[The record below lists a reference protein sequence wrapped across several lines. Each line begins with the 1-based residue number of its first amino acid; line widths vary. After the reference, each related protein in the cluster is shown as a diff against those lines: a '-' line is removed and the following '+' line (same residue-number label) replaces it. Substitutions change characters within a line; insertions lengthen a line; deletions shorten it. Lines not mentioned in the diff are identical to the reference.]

1 MGDFISS
8 TVIMHYKIG
17 IFGGS
22 FNPIHNGHIA
32 LAQSLMDK
40 LGLDEVWLMVS
51 PQNPLKS
58 SSELLD
64 DEKRLAIARKAI
76 EDHPRIKAC
85 DYEFH
90 LPKPSYTW
98 NTLQALSKDYPDH
111 TFTLLIGGDN
121 WEHFD
126 KWAHHDDIIANY
138 PIAVYPRR
146 GSKIDKTLLPAN
158 VTLVDTPLL
167 DISSTEIREKIAN
180 GESIDTLVPCP
191 EEVREAYSE
200 ANSTIDNST
209 SSEAR
214 QLNTQHSTLNI
225 LQKLSKLLELPF
237 LPIKKNL
244 VFFIFMFLL
253 AYITYRLEML
263 QTADMEERCASA
275 ASELF
280 VDLYAICIVLA
291 IIPLKPRR
299 WIRALIYLIVYP
311 TSIVDIYCFTRF
323 GTSLNP
329 TMLLL
334 VGETNS
340 GEASEFLS
348 TYLNWDILST
358 DVGIIVNIAL
368 IHLAVNIIW
377 AMRRMRPVRDHLNW
391 LRDGVNKAKL
401 KLGFLG
407 HFLTPVLGI
416 FIVVFLIS
424 GINDRWDNKVAF
436 HRLMSHKTVG
446 KIEHELTRKDKAELY
461 SPIYRL
467 WFSIHANRLAAQQV
481 NTLLEATNNIKI
493 DTCTFKSKTIVLV
506 IGESYNRH
514 HAQLYGYGKK
524 TTPHQLRRAKKGE
537 LFAFS
542 DVVSP
547 WNLTS
552 YVFKNLL
559 SMHAVGDSGEWCD
572 YPLFPEVFKKAGY
585 KVTFIT
591 NQFIT
596 KPKEA
601 VYDFSGGF
609 FLNNP
614 QLSNAMFDVRNGRMY
629 KYDDGVVYCY
639 DKIVKDSTIKVGGK
653 DGENNLIIL
662 HLKGQHVRYYDRCPK
677 ELRKFEHNDYSNTS
691 LDKRC
696 RMILADYDNAIH
708 YNDFILNEII
718 KRFEKEDAIVI
729 YVPDHAE
736 ECFGD
741 GIKVFGRLHSAEID
755 YRLAHEEFEI
765 PFWIWCSKE
774 YKRKHRDVLRRILAS
789 WRKPFMTDRLAHTL
803 LYIGG
808 IETDL
813 YKEKYDILS
822 PDYDETT
829 PRILKGTTD
838 YNKLREEATKK
849 K

>member
-1 MGDFISS
+1 
-8 TVIMHYKIG
+8 MHYKVG

-32 LAQSLMDK
+32 LAQSLLEK
-40 LGLDEVWLMVS
+40 LELDEVWLMVS

-64 DEKRLAIARKAI
+64 DEKRLAIVRKAL
-76 EDHPRIKAC
+76 EGHPRIKAC

-98 NTLQALSKDYPDH
+98 NTLQALSKDYPDYS
-111 TFTLLIGGDN
+111 FTLLIGGDN
-121 WEHFD
+121 WERFEQ
-126 KWAHHDDIIANY
+126 WAHHDDIVANY
-138 PIAVYPRR
+138 PIAIYPRR
-146 GSKIDKTLLPAN
+146 GSEIDPSTLSTN

-167 DISSTEIREKIAN
+167 DISSTEIREKVAI
-180 GESIDTLVPCP
+180 GESIDGLVPCP
-191 EEVREAYSE
+191 EEVKDAYGK
-200 ANSTIDNST
+200 T
-209 SSEAR
+209 R
-214 QLNTQHSTLNI
+214 QFNIQHYTFYI
-225 LQKLSKLLELPF
+225 IQKLAKLLELPF
-237 LPIKKNL
+237 LPIKANA

-253 AYITYRLEML
+253 AYNTYRLQVL
-263 QTADMEERCASA
+263 QGDDMEEKCALA

-280 VDLYAICIVLA
+280 VDLYAVCFLLA
-291 IIPLKPRR
+291 IIPLKIRR
-299 WIRALIYLIVYP
+299 WVRALIYLVVYP
-311 TSIVDIYCFTRF
+311 TFIVDMYCFTKF
-323 GTSLNP
+323 GTALSP

-334 VGETNS
+334 VGETNT

-358 DVGIIVNIAL
+358 DVGIIVNFAL
-368 IHLAVNIIW
+368 VHFAVNLVW

-391 LRDGVNKAKL
+391 LRDIVNLVRLKMGVL
-401 KLGFLG
+401 W
-407 HFLTPVLGI
+407 HFVTPILGI
-416 FIVVFLIS
+416 FVIDFIVNGIS
-424 GINDRWDNKVAF
+424 DRWDNKIAF
-436 HRLMSHKTVG
+436 HRLMTYDTVG
-446 KIEHELTRKDKAELY
+446 EIEHELTRKDKAELY
-461 SPIYRL
+461 TPIYRL

-481 NTLLEATNNIKI
+481 DTLIKATNNIKI
-493 DTCTFKSKTIVLV
+493 DTCSFKSKNIVLV

-524 TTPHQLRRAKKGE
+524 TTPNQLRRAKKGE

-542 DVVSP
+542 DVVAP

-552 YVFKNLL
+552 FVFKNLL
-559 SMHAVGDSGEWCD
+559 SMHTVGDSGEWCD

-614 QLSNAMFDVRNGRMY
+614 TLSNAMFDVRNGRTY
-629 KYDDGVVYCY
+629 RYDDGVVNCY
-639 DKIVKDSTIKVGGK
+639 DKIIKDSTIKVGGK

-662 HLKGQHVRYYDRCPK
+662 HLKGQHVRYFDRCPK
-677 ELRKFEHNDYSNTS
+677 EMRKFEYDDYDIPS
-691 LDKRC
+691 LDKRSLL
-696 RMILADYDNAIH
+696 ILADYDNAVR

-718 KRFEKEDAIVI
+718 KRFEKKDAIVI

-736 ECFGD
+736 ECFG
-741 GIKVFGRLHSAEID
+741 GGMKIFGRLHSADID

-808 IETDL
+808 IESPL
-813 YKEKYDILS
+813 YKDKYNILS
-822 PDYDETT
+822 PNYDETT

-838 YNKLREEATKK
+838 YNKLREEAIKK
-849 K
+849 R

>member
-1 MGDFISS
+1 
-8 TVIMHYKIG
+8 MHKVG

-64 DEKRLAIARKAI
+64 DEKRLAIARKAL
-76 EDHPRIKAC
+76 EGHPRIKAC

-98 NTLQALSKDYPDH
+98 NTLQALSKDYPDYS
-111 TFTLLIGGDN
+111 FTLLIGGDN
-121 WEHFD
+121 WERFNR
-126 KWAHHDDIIANY
+126 WAHHDDIIANY
-138 PIAVYPRR
+138 SIAVYPRR
-146 GSKIDKTLLPAN
+146 GSEIDPSTLPAN

-167 DISSTEIREKIAN
+167 DISSTEIREKVAK
-180 GESIDTLVPCP
+180 GESIDDLVPCP
-191 EEVREAYSE
+191 EEVKEAYK
-200 ANSTIDNST
+200 AP
-209 SSEAR
+209 
-214 QLNTQHSTLNI
+214 LNPPQGGMTCEEKRRRLNLPPFGGI
-225 LQKLSKLLELPF
+225 REGLSLPF
-237 LPIKKNL
+237 LPIKSNA
-244 VFFIFMFLL
+244 VFFIFMYLL
-253 AYITYRLEML
+253 AYNAYRL
-263 QTADMEERCASA
+263 QVNQGDDMEEKIALA

-280 VDLYAICIVLA
+280 VDLYAVCVLLTF
-291 IIPLKPRR
+291 IPLKIRR
-299 WIRALIYLIVYP
+299 WVRALIYLVVYP
-311 TSIVDIYCFTRF
+311 TFIVDMYCFTKF
-323 GTSLNP
+323 GTALSP

-358 DVGIIVNIAL
+358 DVGIIVNFAL
-368 IHLAVNIIW
+368 VHLAVNIIW

-391 LRDGVNKAKL
+391 LRDIVNLTRLKMGVL
-401 KLGFLG
+401 W
-407 HFLTPVLGI
+407 HWLTPVLGI
-416 FIVVFLIS
+416 FAVVFLIS
-424 GINDRWDNKVAF
+424 GICDRWDNKVAF
-436 HRLMSHKTVG
+436 HRLMTHDTVG
-446 KIEHELTRKDKAELY
+446 QIEHELTQKNKAELY

-467 WFSIHANRLAAQQV
+467 WFSIHANRLASKQV
-481 NTLLEATNNIKI
+481 DTLIKATNNIKI
-493 DTCTFKSKTIVLV
+493 DTCSFRSKTIVLI

-524 TTPHQLRRAKKGE
+524 TTPNQLRRARKGE

-542 DVVSP
+542 DVVAP

-614 QLSNAMFDVRNGRMY
+614 TLSNAMFDVRNGRTY
-629 KYDDGVVYCY
+629 RYDDGVVNCY
-639 DKIVKDSTIKVGGK
+639 DKVINDSIIKVGGK
-653 DGENNLIIL
+653 EGENNLIIL
-662 HLKGQHVRYYDRCPK
+662 HLKGQHVRYFDRCPK
-677 ELRKFEHNDYSNTS
+677 SERKFEYKDYDIPS
-691 LDKRC
+691 LSKRSL
-696 RMILADYDNAIH
+696 MILADYDNAVR
-708 YNDFILNEII
+708 YNDYIVNEVI
-718 KRFEKEDAIVI
+718 KRFEKKDAIVI
-729 YVPDHAE
+729 YVPDHGE
-736 ECFGD
+736 ECFGG
-741 GIKVFGRLHSAEID
+741 GIKVFGRIHSSNID

-774 YKRKHRDVLRRILAS
+774 YKRNHRDVLRRILAS

-813 YKEKYDILS
+813 YKDKYNILS

-838 YNKLREEATKK
+838 YNKLREQATKK
-849 K
+849 